1 MLKYNFQKEKKNHS
15 TYMKNAYSKILY
27 NSLIKNK
34 SCKMLWPVQIVLG
47 KLSVHRKFDKEIPSQ
62 ECFIYKSN

>member
-47 KLSVHRKFDKEIPSQ
+47 KLSVYLQRMGKLQLLSGMSE
-62 ECFIYKSN
+62 NA